1 MIYINDVICFV
12 ALPLTLMTPPLLIP
26 RSTYAGTFVVLNLHG
41 ITSIC
46 FSCWQ
51 APRLV
56 MSALGS
62 SLHQRCGKQ
71 QPQKITKALCGL
83 CRNGLIVSHS
93 SYLWMDCF
101 LLARRLGD
109 HNILWWS
116 LTDAKVD
123 IILTYAT
130 DSIAD
135 SPTQLLRAIRLARL
149 TRMFRAF
156 WRKTGSAHL
165 PNSLRRSWL
174 SYMMLHVQI
183 QICWQIAR

>member
-1 MIYINDVICFV
+1 MQVLLWCWIFMELLRSVSPADKHCALSLVSFATAHCTRDV
-12 ALPLTLMTPPLLIP
+12 ASNNHR
-26 RSTYAGTFVVLNLHG
+26 RS
-41 ITSIC
+41 
-46 FSCWQ
+46 
-51 APRLV
+51 
-56 MSALGS
+56 
-62 SLHQRCGKQ
+62 
-71 QPQKITKALCGL
+71 QKHFMWPVQK
-83 CRNGLIVSHS
+83 RSHS

-109 HNILWWS
+109 PNILWWS
-116 LTDAKVD
+116 LADAKVD

-156 WRKTGSAHL
+156 WRKTSSAHL

-183 QICWQIAR
+183 QICWQLAR